1 MRGLLLAAVFAAGLP
16 VAAQAAPK
24 PVSALDRCFASPDGA
39 STMGQ
44 VQCIGDAV
52 AVQDARL
59 NKTYAKAMAK
69 LTPEQ
74 KDKLRAAQ
82 RAWIAFKQADCVS
95 LQDDDWGTMS
105 RVTANMCVLDRTT
118 ERADELADY
127 PDR

>member
-1 MRGLLLAAVFAAGLP
+1 MRALLIAALLVLP
-16 VAAQAAPK
+16 VSAQAAAPQT
-24 PVSALDRCFASPDGA
+24 ALDRCLNSPAGG

-44 VQCIGDAV
+44 IQCIGDAV

-59 NKTYAKAMAK
+59 NKNYAKAMK
-69 LTPEQ
+69 GLTPEQ
-74 KDKLRAAQ
+74 QTMLRTAQ
-82 RAWIAFKQADCVS
+82 RAWIAFKEADCRS

-118 ERADELADY
+118 ERADELANY